1 MRMIFENLLALLDRG
16 EDAVLV
22 TVVLAQGSTPR
33 GAGSQLLAGREGLIA
48 GTIGG
53 GPGEA
58 QALAFA
64 AELLREGRSAVR
76 RLELRHGGEL
86 DSVCGGEQTVLFQRI
101 PRDSGSWRGLARE
114 VLKRLEAHRSGWL
127 ALEAGEDY
135 LVVVAHGGTQMAALE
150 RFVLPRGDYFSW
162 QSPCG
167 CGFALDAALWRRDRK
182 LSLLERVCY
191 TEDGEP
197 WQ

>member
-1 MRMIFENLLALLDRG
+1 MDFGLFEGKTYREMADWPAYRAWVEGGCLDAVPGGESKADFCHRTCAAFALLVDR
-16 EDAVLV
+16 
-22 TVVLAQGSTPR
+22 
-33 GAGSQLLAGREGLIA
+33 
-48 GTIGG
+48 
-53 GPGEA
+53 
-58 QALAFA
+58 
-64 AELLREGRSAVR
+64 
-76 RLELRHGGEL
+76 
-86 DSVCGGEQTVLFQRI
+86 
-101 PRDSGSWRGLARE
+101 
-114 VLKRLEAHRSGWL
+114 

-191 TEDGEP
+191 TEGGEP

>member
-33 GAGSQLLAGREGLIA
+33 GAGSQLLAGREGLMA

-101 PRDSGSWRGLARE
+101 PRDSGSWRSVAQE

-127 ALEAGEDY
+127 ALEAEIGR
-135 LVVVAHGGTQMAALE
+135 AH
-150 RFVLPRGDYFSW
+150 V
-162 QSPCG
+162 
-167 CGFALDAALWRRDRK
+167 
-182 LSLLERVCY
+182 
-191 TEDGEP
+191 
-197 WQ
+197 

>member
-33 GAGSQLLAGREGLIA
+33 GAGSQLLAGREGLMA

-127 ALEAGEDY
+127 ALEAGADP
-135 LVVVAHGGTQMAALE
+135 A
-150 RFVLPRGDYFSW
+150 
-162 QSPCG
+162 
-167 CGFALDAALWRRDRK
+167 
-182 LSLLERVCY
+182 LLEAGPAGPVW
-191 TEDGEP
+191 DGERLTFP
-197 WQ
+197 LPVKIGRAHV

>member
-33 GAGSQLLAGREGLIA
+33 GAGSQLLAGREGLMA

-86 DSVCGGEQTVLFQRI
+86 DSVCGGEQTVLFLTTEPFYHPI
-101 PRDSGSWRGLARE
+101 CLYSLSARMTD
-114 VLKRLEAHRSGWL
+114 RSHH
-127 ALEAGEDY
+127 A
-135 LVVVAHGGTQMAALE
+135 
-150 RFVLPRGDYFSW
+150 
-162 QSPCG
+162 
-167 CGFALDAALWRRDRK
+167 
-182 LSLLERVCY
+182 
-191 TEDGEP
+191 
-197 WQ
+197 

>member
-33 GAGSQLLAGREGLIA
+33 GAGSQLLAGREGLMA

-101 PRDSGSWRGLARE
+101 PRDSGNWRSVAQE
-114 VLKRLEAHRSGWL
+114 V
-127 ALEAGEDY
+127 
-135 LVVVAHGGTQMAALE
+135 
-150 RFVLPRGDYFSW
+150 
-162 QSPCG
+162 
-167 CGFALDAALWRRDRK
+167 
-182 LSLLERVCY
+182 
-191 TEDGEP
+191 
-197 WQ
+197 